1 MTRTRPHYYRE
12 KWQIGLFISNVNRT
26 WPKPAQLPRTQDWVS
41 FSILDSVLLLPRLG
55 NVMIENHQLFFAI
68 NS

>member
-26 WPKPAQLPRTQDWVS
+26 WPKPADWVS